1 MLYARS
7 VALARNVVIPAK
19 IPHFSSNKVKFR
31 KKKLWTQ
38 GSEWDLRNNRRHWN
52 RFIIYRELRMRAAF
66 KYWGKSDYKFN

>member
-1 MLYARS
+1 MHGVWHLQETLLYLLKS
-7 VALARNVVIPAK
+7 L
-19 IPHFSSNKVKFR
+19 SSQVTKSNSEKN
-31 KKKLWTQ
+31 KLWTQ